1 MVNATSH
8 FMGNNMKSCKTCAEL
23 VESLKVATALI
34 KDATAQIKEL
44 HLDLNEAKYD
54 NKNLHAV
61 LLNQDA
67 ALKKN
72 QTLLNKQARRERLM
86 QIRPNKGITEKSDLQ
101 ADMIASAI
109 EQALAAP
116 APTLSKRSK
125 RLGSQG

>member
-1 MVNATSH
+1 
-8 FMGNNMKSCKTCAEL
+8 MKNCKTCAEL

-54 NKNLHAV
+54 NENLHAV

-86 QIRPNKGITEKSDLQ
+86 QLRPNKGITEKSDLQ

-125 RLGSQG
+125 RLGSEG

>member
-1 MVNATSH
+1 
-8 FMGNNMKSCKTCAEL
+8 MKNCKTCAEL
-23 VESLKVATALI
+23 VESLKAATALI

-61 LLNQDA
+61 LLNRDA
-67 ALKKN
+67 QLKKN

-86 QIRPNKGITEKSDLQ
+86 QMRPNKGITEKSDFQ

-125 RLGSQG
+125 RLGSEG

>member
-1 MVNATSH
+1 
-8 FMGNNMKSCKTCAEL
+8 MKNCKTCAEL

-44 HLDLNEAKYD
+44 HLDLNSAQYD
-54 NKNLHAV
+54 NQRLQTQ
-61 LLNQDA
+61 LNQENRHVA
-67 ALKKN
+67 NVQSRLS
-72 QTLLNKQARRERLM
+72 KQERRERLM
-86 QIRPNKGITEKSDLQ
+86 QIRPNKGITERSELQ

-125 RLGSQG
+125 RLGDKG

>member
-1 MVNATSH
+1 
-8 FMGNNMKSCKTCAEL
+8 MKDCKACAEL

-44 HLDLNEAKYD
+44 HLDLNEARYD
-54 NKNLHAV
+54 NQRLQAQLV
-61 LLNQDA
+61 NQDA
-67 ALKKN
+67 ALKKT

-86 QIRPNKGITEKSDLQ
+86 QMRPNKGITEKSDLQ

-116 APTLSKRSK
+116 APILSKRSK
-125 RLGSQG
+125 RLGSEG